1 MTDPVPT
8 DPVPT
13 GPGPSDPPA
22 TEKVLY
28 AVDNGVATITLNRP
42 DRLNA
47 LDTEMYEGLM
57 AAFDRTD
64 ADDAVRAVIV
74 TGAGRAF
81 CAGADLGRGGS
92 TFSYGD
98 YTGEG
103 QAPRDRGGR
112 LVLRIFRSLK
122 PVIAAINGPAVGVGI
137 SMTLPMDIRI
147 IADSA
152 RVGFVFAARGIVP
165 DGAASWFL
173 PRIVG
178 ISQALE
184 WCLTGRVFPAT
195 EALTGGLVRT
205 VCPDPELMPLAT
217 QLGREIATNVAP
229 VSAVLT
235 RQLLWQMLGAD
246 HPMTAHRIDS
256 RAIYATGRMADA
268 AEGVTAVLEKRPPS
282 WTLAP
287 SRDLP
292 EWFPWRPEPPY
303 AEE

>member
-1 MTDPVPT
+1 MTDT
-8 DPVPT
+8 
-13 GPGPSDPPA
+13 
-22 TEKVLY
+22 VLY
-28 AVDNGVATITLNRP
+28 AVEDGIATITLNRP

-47 LDTEMYEGLM
+47 MNTEMIEGLL
-57 AAFDRTD
+57 AAFDLSD
-64 ADDAVRAVIV
+64 GDDTVRAVVV

-81 CAGADLGRGGS
+81 CAGADLSSGDR
-92 TFSYGD
+92 TFHH
-98 YTGEG
+98 GENASS
-103 QAPRDRGGR
+103 QPAPRDAGGR

-137 SMTLPMDIRI
+137 SMTLPMDIRL

-184 WCLTGRVFPAT
+184 WCLTGRVFPAA
-195 EALTGGLVRT
+195 EALAGGLVRS
-205 VCPDPELMPLAT
+205 VCASQDLLPLAT
-217 QLGREIATNVAP
+217 ALAHEIAAGAAP

-246 HPMTAHRIDS
+246 HPMAAHRIDS
-256 RAIYATGRMADA
+256 RAIDATGRMADA
-268 AEGVTAVLEKRPPS
+268 AEGIGAFLEKRPAR

-292 EWFPWRPEPPY
+292 DWFPWRPEPPY
-303 AEE
+303 SEG